1 VASTGDSERE
11 AEPPAKHRGRSDA
24 GCASPSP
31 SPTGLPTKAPRR
43 DDELGRS
50 FRCKKGD
57 RSDTAL
63 GLSRCPPAHRRPDG
77 HVQRDPG
84 RHRTH
89 RDHVAR
95 SSRGAARSSARC
107 ESTPERTLPPTRVGS
122 SGQQIPSAAQIH
134 GNPRKSIGHGER
146 LGGPWT
152 KAFVLQAFSRTAV
165 AEVFALHERSLARNQ
180 ARRSQD
186 AYSGGLWIAAVS
198 RLLQEPV
205 GQPG

>member
-1 VASTGDSERE
+1 
-11 AEPPAKHRGRSDA
+11 
-24 GCASPSP
+24 
-31 SPTGLPTKAPRR
+31 
-43 DDELGRS
+43 
-50 FRCKKGD
+50 
-57 RSDTAL
+57 
-63 GLSRCPPAHRRPDG
+63 
-77 HVQRDPG
+77 
-84 RHRTH
+84 
-89 RDHVAR
+89 
-95 SSRGAARSSARC
+95 
-107 ESTPERTLPPTRVGS
+107 VGS
-122 SGQQIPSAAQIH
+122 RSRLLPKSTAI
-134 GNPRKSIGHGER
+134 PRKSIGIGHGER